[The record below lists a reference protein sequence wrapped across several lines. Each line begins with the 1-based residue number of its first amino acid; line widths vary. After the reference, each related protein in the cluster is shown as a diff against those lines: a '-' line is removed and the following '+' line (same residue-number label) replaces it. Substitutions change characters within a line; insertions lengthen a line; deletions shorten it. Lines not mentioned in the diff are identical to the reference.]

1 MRVAGVA
8 DSSSSCVMEYIK
20 GRETA
25 RGIEDDVP
33 VGILMRGDAP
43 NKIKPYEQTV
53 VYV

>member
-25 RGIEDDVP
+25 RGIEDDV
-33 VGILMRGDAP
+33 GILMRGDAP
-43 NKIKPYEQTV
+43 DKIKPYEQTV